1 MHQDG
6 DYWLLHPRDKGG
18 STLKMVTI
26 ALRCNPVSV
35 LIQIFLFPCFLF
47 IYFFIIITFNFL
59 IFFFNCGLGP
69 FSYSRSLR
77 PIFLTHNTSAME
89 LESIYVLR
97 VFS

>member
-18 STLKMVTI
+18 STLKMVPI

-35 LIQIFLFPCFLF
+35 LIQIFLFPYFLF
-47 IYFFIIITFNFL
+47 IYLLLLLFNFL
-59 IFFFNCGLGP
+59 IFFFFIVGLVQLVTFLETY
-69 FSYSRSLR
+69 FSNTY
-77 PIFLTHNTSAME
+77 TSAME